1 MADDVDVANS
11 RVELETESI
20 ISSHLN
26 RSTRQQVVDEDG
38 IVVCADCGG
47 EMVQGRIM
55 YGYANC
61 LYCQTEAE
69 HRDSIGKRQFR

>member
-1 MADDVDVANS
+1 MADVVDFANDT
-11 RVELETESI
+11 VDLENEAI
-20 ISSHLN
+20 ISSHVN
-26 RSTRQQVVDEDG
+26 RSTRHQVVDEDG
-38 IVVCADCGG
+38 VVVCADCGG
-47 EMVQGRIM
+47 EMIQGRIM